1 MLRIYDIRHNR
12 NKPNFIQSSDVDTEI
27 VNIIPKLKDKI
38 KGAKSN
44 DVAVVIETIA
54 STFSIAV
61 PNALGL
67 TQYFKILEVYPAILL
82 NECMDKLIREFKYP
96 RLPLPKEFVDRMD
109 GEYNWH
115 ISWLERLC
123 DSINKVDIK

>member
-12 NKPNFIQSSDVDTEI
+12 NKPNFIQSSEVDQEI
-27 VNIIPKLKDKI
+27 LDIIPNLKEKI
-38 KGAKSN
+38 KLATSN

-61 PNALGL
+61 PNPLGL
-67 TQYFKILEVYPAILL
+67 AQYFKILEAYPLVFL

-109 GEYNWH
+109 GEYSYH
-115 ISWLERLC
+115 TSWLQRLC
-123 DSINKVDIK
+123 DSINIVDNK